1 MGVPVAEVNG
11 YNPLKGKKRQ
21 LSQFL
26 VEEMMYDYVAG
37 KLDSDREHAVREY
50 LESSKESKE
59 LEKQLRNA
67 IAYCDQLSGTEVSE
81 PLMEKLVKS
90 KSLWN
95 RWIDF
100 VAWKK
105 WPEATRWT
113 LEAFAVS
120 LVVAFLV
127 ALSWPKISKWFPER
141 QRDVV
146 LAELDKNKAATPEAE
161 APEEDGGDS
170 QAGAE
175 ILKVAENAKTKPALS
190 TTGTE
195 NNVAETVPTPKP
207 DKTPP
212 KETKPEPVPPQE
224 TAKAENKESPAE
236 SGTETEAKSTGAE
249 VAAAKPAVEKPK
261 PKGFVYRAF
270 MALGKIENVTEEIRT
285 ELQNLG
291 GQKAGEVRM
300 GWRKPK
306 GSYFHFSVPESN
318 YDAVVEMLRSF
329 GPVQIAKDP
338 HWRVMPE
345 GKIRIILWV
354 EDLDLKN
361 QNP

>member
-1 MGVPVAEVNG
+1 MADING
-11 YNPLKGKKRQ
+11 YDPLKGKKRH
-21 LSQFL
+21 LSSFL

-37 KLDSDREHAVREY
+37 KLDNSRQNAVSEY
-50 LESSKESKE
+50 LKSSKEARE
-59 LEKQLRNA
+59 LEGQLKNA
-67 IAYCDQLSGTEVSE
+67 IDYCDNLSKTQVSE
-81 PLMEKLVKS
+81 PLMEKLVRS
-90 KSLWN
+90 KSIWSRCLEV
-95 RWIDF
+95 
-100 VAWKK
+100 VAWDK

-113 LEAFAVS
+113 LEAFAIS
-120 LVVAFLV
+120 LVVAFIV
-127 ALSWPKISKWFPER
+127 AVSWPKISTWFPER

-146 LAELDKNKAATPEAE
+146 LAELDKKKADDAEHPDLASESDGNDATTEILTAAEDSKIKLPLTSKTDESQASEKLEAE
-161 APEEDGGDS
+161 KTVETEDLDTGSEKKLAKEDSIKAEPEGQQG
-170 QAGAE
+170 
-175 ILKVAENAKTKPALS
+175 
-190 TTGTE
+190 
-195 NNVAETVPTPKP
+195 
-207 DKTPP
+207 P
-212 KETKPEPVPPQE
+212 KET
-224 TAKAENKESPAE
+224 
-236 SGTETEAKSTGAE
+236 GTNT
-249 VAAAKPAVEKPK
+249 VAAAKSAVEKPM

-270 MALGKIENVTEEIRT
+270 MTLGKIESVTESIRD
-285 ELQNLG
+285 ELQKLG

-361 QNP
+361 

>member
-1 MGVPVAEVNG
+1 MPVAEVNG

-37 KLDSDREHAVREY
+37 KLDSDREQAVREY
-50 LESSKESKE
+50 LESSKESRE
-59 LEKQLRNA
+59 LETQLRNA
-67 IAYCDQLSGTEVSE
+67 IAYCDRLSGTEVSE

-95 RWIDF
+95 RWMDF
-100 VAWKK
+100 IAWNK

-146 LAELDKNKAATPEAE
+146 LAELDKNKAASPEV
-161 APEEDGGDS
+161 EEQKEEGGDN

-175 ILKVAENAKTKPALS
+175 ILKVAESANSKPALS
-190 TTGTE
+190 TAGAGE
-195 NNVAETVPTPKP
+195 KVAQTAPTPKP
-207 DKTPP
+207 DKAPS
-212 KETKPEPVPPQE
+212 KETKPEPVQSEE
-224 TAKAENKESPAE
+224 TAKTENKEAPTD
-236 SGTETEAKSTGAE
+236 SGKEAEAKSAETE

-270 MALGKIENVTEEIRT
+270 MALGKIETVTEEIRT